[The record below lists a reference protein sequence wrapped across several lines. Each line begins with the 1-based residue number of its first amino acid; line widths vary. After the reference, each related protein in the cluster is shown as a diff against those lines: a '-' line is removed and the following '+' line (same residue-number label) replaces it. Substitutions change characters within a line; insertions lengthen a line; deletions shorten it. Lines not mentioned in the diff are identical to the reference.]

1 MADENLEI
9 KISTEFDGKGADKAT
24 KELKNVEK
32 QSENTFKS
40 LDKFRKIDVFAHFTQ
55 GLTNSIALL
64 SKMGSVIKSA
74 FGGLAGV
81 FGDGVR
87 LNAEFETL
95 NQRLQ
100 SLIFTA
106 DKSSSADPFAK
117 WQQSGEKAKG
127 VVEELKNLSKELGYS
142 NSDMAGMFSSFYS
155 TASQS
160 MDLNTATE
168 VFKKIAAAAKASGAD
183 VGSLKATL
191 DSLGAG
197 IVQTTTD
204 FGRFAS
210 GLGLSTE
217 SLKQAIANGNFA
229 EVLMNAFA
237 PFEDAAKMA
246 EMTYDK
252 IKEQFIA
259 TLDEMKMYAAEPIFD
274 ALKQSFENL
283 NEALK
288 IDGDVSS
295 ALRSVGD
302 ELGKIINDTLTPENI
317 RASAE
322 ALSAIVSVLG
332 DFISLARGI
341 SDIAA
346 PDWLMGKDAGLTSY
360 IVGWEQSLKDF
371 KSNVKTLF
379 GNIDTKALRDIEKE
393 VFYTTNKIKDS
404 FTSVG
409 AIEIGGKFDGFQSG
423 IKGSLEDIEKIRQA
437 LLKRQSELDALRAKI
452 MNLGWGEQQKA
463 ENSGLLANIENET
476 QRVRT
481 ALMSLYQWE
490 GIPKLQEEA
499 QNAKALAD
507 ETARLKMEEQTRLET
522 YLKANETRFKNY
534 EKTIERLMS
543 EEEKLTAKLQDG
555 VAQREAIENAYND
568 KRAGISGEYDEKIR
582 KSNQYNLS
590 DSAKF
595 ALDMQQYTKSVLE
608 AKKALEVGDLSGF
621 ERYLSLAKELSNAW
635 ADKSGKELKEN
646 EFDIVGIELYKKRL
660 EELKALEISGT
671 DEKEKKELAAH
682 DEKMAQIQAELK
694 ATQDKIT
701 AEKAFY
707 DEYTLKAKELQ
718 SLLNTDTNSEHNI
731 DLNDSEAKAK
741 IAELQKDTH
750 STHTVHVKEV
760 RSGGM
765 IAEKKATGGRILGLF
780 RRRRGK
786 IAGHD
791 LSGSDD
797 VPALLTRGEF
807 VQNVRAVDYYGADF
821 MEALNR
827 RKIPKSAL
835 PKFATGGLVLSKFD
849 KSLMRKI
856 TDNDPQVQELAKKLH
871 EQFMREAGNSI
882 SKRFEVAK
890 KWKNMYPDYFSV
902 TSQNISWDFV
912 GLAKMLIAKGVGK
925 NADIASLGRG
935 ALGAFSGGGL
945 VNMPNLGSQNTK
957 SIDKNVNLNLNFGGK
972 NSFAVQSDEA
982 TAMALERYLKG
993 LGV

>member
-1 MADENLEI
+1 MAEENLEI
-9 KISTEFDGKGADKAT
+9 KISTQYNGSGA
-24 KELKNVEK
+24 K
-32 QSENTFKS
+32 QAKT
-40 LDKFRKIDVFAHFTQ
+40 D
-55 GLTNSIALL
+55 
-64 SKMGSVIKSA
+64 IKSVGDSA
-74 FGGLAGV
+74 KNTGISVKNLNNALKFLNLNAILGLLGKLSSAISGV
-81 FGDGVR
+81 FGAFGDGIK

-197 IVQTTTD
+197 IIQTTTD

-229 EVLMNAFA
+229 EVLTNAFA

-360 IVGWEQSLKDF
+360 VVGWEQTLKDF

-393 VFYTTNKIKDS
+393 VFHTTNKIKDS

-409 AIEIGGKFDGFQSG
+409 AIEIGGKFDGFGDG
-423 IKGSLEDIEKIRQA
+423 IKGSLQDIEKIRQA

-463 ENSGLLANIENET
+463 INSGLLANIENQT

-490 GIPKLQEEA
+490 GIPKLKEEA
-499 QNAKALAD
+499 EQARILAD
-507 ETARLKMEEQTRLET
+507 ETARIKQEQQTRLQE
-522 YLKANETRFKNY
+522 YLKANEIRFKNY
-534 EKTIERLMS
+534 EKTINSLIEQENRLTQSLKNGVSER
-543 EEEKLTAKLQDG
+543 ENIQ
-555 VAQREAIENAYND
+555 NAYND
-568 KRAGISGEYDEKIR
+568 KRTQISLGYDEQIR
-582 KSNQYNLS
+582 KTGQTGLS
-590 DSAKF
+590 DAVRY
-595 ALDMQQYTKSVLE
+595 ALDMQRYADSIRAAKE
-608 AKKALEVGDLSGF
+608 ALNGGDLSAF
-621 ERYLSLAKELSNAW
+621 ERYLALAKELSNTW
-635 ADKSGKELKEN
+635 ANSSGKELKEN
-646 EFDIVGIELYKKRL
+646 EFDIVGIEAYKQRL
-660 EELKALEISGT
+660 EELKNLELSGT
-671 DEKEKKELAAH
+671 DLKEQKELEAH
-682 DEKMAQIQAELK
+682 DQKMSQIQAELT
-694 ATQDKIT
+694 ATQNKIA

-707 DEYTLKAKELQ
+707 DEYNAKAKELQ
-718 SLLNTDTNSEHNI
+718 ALLNTPTNSQHSVN
-731 DLNDSEAKAK
+731 LNDSEAKAK

-750 STHTVHVKEV
+750 STHTVHVKQV
-760 RSGGM
+760 GSGVV
-765 IAEKKATGGRILGLF
+765 AEKKATGGRILGLF
-780 RRRRGK
+780 RKRRGK

-791 LSGSDD
+791 LNGSDD
-797 VPALLTRGEF
+797 IPALLTRGEF
-807 VQNVRAVDYYGADF
+807 IQSVRAVDYYGADF

-835 PKFATGGLVLSKFD
+835 PKFSSGGVVGGANKNLGEFVFSFA
-849 KSLMRKI
+849 
-856 TDNDPQVQELAKKLH
+856 NDTTLKQAKKPI
-871 EQFMREAGNSI
+871 E
-882 SKRFEVAK
+882 K
-890 KWKNMYPDYFSV
+890 
-902 TSQNISWDFV
+902 T
-912 GLAKMLIAKGVGK
+912 
-925 NADIASLGRG
+925 
-935 ALGAFSGGGL
+935 
-945 VNMPNLGSQNTK
+945 
-957 SIDKNVNLNLNFGGK
+957 VNLNFKKENGELLTT
-972 NSFAVQSDEA
+972 QTDEA
-982 TAMALERYLKG
+982 TAFAVERYLKG
-993 LGV
+993 FI